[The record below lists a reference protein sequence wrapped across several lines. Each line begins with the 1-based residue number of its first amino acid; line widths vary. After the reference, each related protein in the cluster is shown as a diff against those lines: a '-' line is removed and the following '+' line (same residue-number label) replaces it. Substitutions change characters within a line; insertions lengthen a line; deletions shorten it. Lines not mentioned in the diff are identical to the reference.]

1 MRYIKSFE
9 NDAAIQEAVDNKVLG
24 KPYIALNESAG
35 TIDWNGK
42 DIDPIYQYFTI
53 ESLESGNFYVKKANF
68 GYSVNGG
75 EWETT
80 TGATSLSLNQGDKVR
95 FKHISTADGQVSN
108 CFSGNTIQFIA
119 YGNIESL
126 EYGDDFIGQ
135 TKIKISS
142 TSAGSG
148 AFGYMFRNS
157 TGLMN
162 VENLKL
168 PATGGTSF
176 CYSQMFWGC
185 NQITK
190 APDILIDNLK
200 SSGNVNV
207 YHMFMGCSKLNYVK
221 CLATQNTSI
230 SLMDWLSGVSATGT
244 FVKVAGKSYKSGG
257 SGIPTG
263 WTVIE
268 E

>member
-1 MRYIKSFE
+1 MRYVKSYQNE
-9 NDAAIQEAVDNKVLG
+9 TAEKAALDNKELG
-24 KPYIALNESAG
+24 KPYVVLIEDG
-35 TIDWNGK
+35 GYIDWNSK
-42 DIDPIYQYFTI
+42 EIDPIYQYFTI
-53 ESLESGNFYVKKANF
+53 ESLESGNFYVRNNDIY
-68 GYSVNGG
+68 YSVNDG
-75 EWETT
+75 EWNVGKGSIT
-80 TGATSLSLNQGDKVR
+80 LNTGDKVR
-95 FKHISTADGQVSN
+95 FKHISTDNGQVSY
-108 CFSGNTIQFIA
+108 CFTGNTIQFIA

-142 TSAGSG
+142 AVAAAG
-148 AFGYMFRNS
+148 AFGYLFKSS

-176 CYSQMFWGC
+176 CYAGMFYGC

-200 SSGNVNV
+200 SSTNTNVFN
-207 YHMFMGCSKLNYVK
+207 MFLGCSKLNYVK
-221 CLATQNTSI
+221 CLATQNTSS
-230 SLMDWLSGVSATGT
+230 SLSDWLSGVSATGT
-244 FVKVAGKSYKSGG
+244 FVKAAGKSYKSGA